1 MRFFIL
7 IKTIRFVFC
16 LFAFAAAA
24 VAQQATEIPVSL
36 KAANGRFVGQVA
48 NGGLDVNSESITAK
62 QTFVLVDING
72 GKVADGDSVKIK
84 MEESLWHEDKE
95 KKTINR
101 VPARAAIETECV
113 FKLRVRGKLIALEA
127 PSGRFVAVD
136 GWSLV
141 TTDDP
146 TKATAFDIQAVAP
159 KSAPTAYTVA
169 FKFANGKFMGMVP
182 QGGMDASADAIG
194 ANQTFTMID
203 LNGNQL
209 SSGDTVRL
217 IFGQSQLREDPSDG
231 RIHRV
236 PIRGS
241 VEAECTFRIIVVGA
255 NILLETPKG
264 KYVATATDGKSLTS
278 TEKKDE
284 SSLMTAVPTTA
295 PESKK

>member
-1 MRFFIL
+1 MFSATL
-7 IKTIRFVFC
+7 SSS
-16 LFAFAAAA
+16 
-24 VAQQATEIPVSL
+24 AQQATEIPVSL
-36 KAANGRFVGQVA
+36 KAPNGKFVGQIA
-48 NGGLDVNSESITAK
+48 NGGLDVNAESITAK

-84 MEESLWHEDKE
+84 IEESLWHEDKA
-95 KKTINR
+95 KNAINR
-101 VPARAAIETECV
+101 VPARVAIETECV
-113 FKLRVRGKLIALEA
+113 FRLRVRGKLIALET
-127 PSGRFVAVD
+127 PSGRFVRVD
-136 GWSLV
+136 AWSVV

-146 TKATAFDIQAVAP
+146 TEATPFDIQAVAP

-217 IFGQSQLREDPSDG
+217 IFGQSQLHEDPSDG

-241 VEAECTFRIIVVGA
+241 VEAECTFKIIVVGT

-264 KYVATATDGKSLTS
+264 KYVATATDGKSLVS
-278 TEKKDE
+278 TDKKDE

-295 PESKK
+295 PEPKK